1 MSPNVKRYIALF
13 SLSLGAAASYTLP
26 YIKYI
31 FYDAW
36 VAGLGLPEG
45 ANESA
50 GWLLTFHMI
59 GCTILYIPGGYIADR
74 FSPKKIIVASL
85 VGTGLLNLWYSF
97 DPTYETGRIIWF
109 LLAFTVGF
117 AYWSGMI
124 KAVRMLGT
132 PQEQGR
138 MYGFYNAGEG
148 VFSATCLGVATVA
161 YGLSVVPLESL
172 QYAVWVQAGFCFLAA
187 VLTGFFFDENIAQA
201 NAEEEDKFQFR
212 DVGKVLKNPWV
223 WCVSIVVMCCY
234 GAYTGQSYL
243 TPYMTQVL
251 QMSAVSGAVLGIIRT
266 KGARFTGG
274 PLGGILADRL
284 GSSCKVIIGSNIA
297 MIALLSLFFVLPNAT
312 EQAFLAVTLSLLVA
326 VVNFMGYN
334 IMFATVE
341 EAHIP
346 RYLTGT
352 AVGIIS
358 ILGYSPD
365 GFINAIFGNWLDKYG
380 ESAPEAYHMIFLFL
394 IAMCLVGSFFCFL
407 IMRRHNRIM
416 KEQAQTA

>member
-1 MSPNVKRYIALF
+1 M
-13 SLSLGAAASYTLP
+13 GAAASYTLP

-36 VAGLGLPEG
+36 VAGLGLPDG

-59 GCTILYIPGGYIADR
+59 GCVLLYIPGGYIADK
-74 FSPKKIIVASL
+74 FSPKKIIAISL
-85 VGTGLLNLWYSF
+85 LGTGLLNVWYAF
-97 DPTYETGRIIWF
+97 DPSYEASRIIWF

-117 AYWSGMI
+117 AYWSAMI

-132 PQEQGR
+132 PQEQGK
-138 MYGFYNAGEG
+138 MYGWYNAGEG
-148 VFSATCLGVATVA
+148 AFASVILGTATVVF
-161 YGLSVVPLESL
+161 GITVLPLESL
-172 QYAVWVQAGFCFLAA
+172 KYAVLVQAAFCFAA
-187 VLTGFFFDENIAQA
+187 SALTMMFFDETVTVNGGEE
-201 NAEEEDKFQFR
+201 AESEKFQLR
-212 DVGKVLKNPWV
+212 DVMKVIKNPWV

-251 QMSAVSGAVLGIIRT
+251 KISATMGAVMGILRT
-266 KGARFTGG
+266 KGARFIGG
-274 PLGGILADRL
+274 PIGGILADRI
-284 GSSCKVIIGSNIA
+284 GSPCKVIIASNLL
-297 MIALLSLFFVLPNAT
+297 MIGLLSLFFVLPMNEGA
-312 EQAFLAVTLSLLVA
+312 AFLSITLSLLVA
-326 VVNFMGYN
+326 LVNFAGYN

-358 ILGYSPD
+358 IMGYSPD
-365 GFINAIFGNWLDKYG
+365 GFLNTIFGNWLDNYG
-380 ESAPEAYHMIFLFL
+380 DAGHHYIFMAL
-394 IAMCLVGSFFCFL
+394 IAMCVVGSFFCLL
-407 IMRRHNRIM
+407 IMKRHQRIL
-416 KEQAQTA
+416 KEEATKA

>member
-1 MSPNVKRYIALF
+1 MNKNVVRYIALF
-13 SLSLGAAASYTLP
+13 ALSMGAAASYTLP

-59 GCTILYIPGGYIADR
+59 GCTLLYIPGGYIADR
-74 FSPKKIIVASL
+74 FSPKKIIMLSL
-85 VGTGLLNLWYSF
+85 IGTGLLNIWYSF

-132 PQEQGR
+132 SEEQGK
-138 MYGFYNAGEG
+138 MYGWYNSGEG
-148 VFSATCLGVATVA
+148 AFAAVVLGAATVA
-161 YGLSVVPLESL
+161 YGLSQVPLESL
-172 QYAVWVQAGFCFLAA
+172 KYAVWVQAAFCFLAA
-187 VLTGFFFDENIAQA
+187 ALTGVFFQESCLSSG
-201 NAEEEDKFQFR
+201 NAEDECEKFHLK
-212 DVGKVLKNPWV
+212 DVWKTVTNPWV

-251 QMSAVSGAVLGIIRT
+251 KISATGGAILGIMRT
-266 KGARFTGG
+266 KGARFLGG
-274 PLGGILADRL
+274 PVGGILADRI
-284 GSSCKVIIGSNIA
+284 GSPCKVIIGSNIL
-297 MIALLSLFFVLPNAT
+297 MIILLGSFFLLPMDESAAVLSIA
-312 EQAFLAVTLSLLVA
+312 LSLLVA
-326 VVNFMGYN
+326 VVNFAGYN

-346 RYLTGT
+346 RYLMGT

-358 ILGYSPD
+358 IMGYSPD
-365 GFINAIFGNWLDKYG
+365 GFINTLFGNWLDKYG
-380 ESAPEAYHMIFLFL
+380 DAGHHYIFAFL
-394 IAMCLVGSFFCFL
+394 IGMCVVGSFFCWL
-407 IMRRHNRIM
+407 IMRRN
-416 KEQAQTA
+416 QAIKAGRVTA